1 MMYCVSS
8 NKKNLESQGEIL
20 RNFFNDKREILSA
33 DTVYGEQS
41 QAQIRYQFKKYD
53 DNTDL
58 SMEYALKA
66 VLDFIIPEIAITMIE
81 KSYFF
86 ITEDMMYS
94 VVNQYFERLKNLKR
108 QQVWTRTNN
117 WRTFSFSPKP

>member
-1 MMYCVSS
+1 
-8 NKKNLESQGEIL
+8 
-20 RNFFNDKREILSA
+20 
-33 DTVYGEQS
+33 
-41 QAQIRYQFKKYD
+41 
-53 DNTDL
+53 
-58 SMEYALKA
+58 MEYALKA

-108 QQVWTRTNN
+108 QQVWTRVYYGYQDDIRAIFEGVGKRDMWTSSDIF
-117 WRTFSFSPKP
+117 WGFSRGIYNSCVQRMERIFLLISISEIILQHVR